1 MAEYMRPLLVSL
13 VSVTLNV
20 ESDKINAFS
29 GCANKSSLRPVLS
42 NDLSLLSCVHME
54 SVKGRALEGQASP
67 RGVAK

>member
-1 MAEYMRPLLVSL
+1 MRPLLVSL

-29 GCANKSSLRPVLS
+29 GCVNKSSLRPVLS